1 MAARAQMATDP
12 RWHRLWRCGA
22 PAGAVLALMAA
33 IAVPAAEAENGVTI
47 AFVNAARVLESA
59 PQASQARKRLEEE
72 FAPRD
77 QEIVQLQTELRDL
90 EDELARSAASLDES
104 ERLGL
109 QRKLLT
115 HKRELKRAQV
125 EFEEDLN
132 IRRNEEFAK
141 LQRLVADVITAV
153 AREEKFDLIVNEA
166 AVIYASD
173 RVDATEMVLQ
183 RLKNQ
188 N

>member
-1 MAARAQMATDP
+1 MDV
-12 RWHRLWRCGA
+12 RLKLKTRK
-22 PAGAVLALMAA
+22 PPYVTLLVLAALLAA
-33 IAVPAAEAENGVTI
+33 PVALSENSVTI

-59 PQASQARKRLEEE
+59 PQATQARQRLEEE

-77 QEIVQLQTELRDL
+77 QEIVELQTGLREL
-90 EDELARSAASLDES
+90 EDKLSREAASMEAT

-109 QRKLLT
+109 ERKLLT
-115 HKRELKRAQV
+115 QKRELKRTQV

-132 IRRNEEFAK
+132 IRRNEEFTE
-141 LQRLVADVITAV
+141 LQRLVAEVITSV
-153 AREEKFDLIVNEA
+153 AREQQFDLIVNEA

-173 RVDATEMVLQ
+173 RVDVTEIVLE

>member
-1 MAARAQMATDP
+1 MNERLKVRTRKPLGIAT
-12 RWHRLWRCGA
+12 
-22 PAGAVLALMAA
+22 LALLASLA
-33 IAVPAAEAENGVTI
+33 TPVALSENGVTI

-59 PQASQARKRLEEE
+59 PQATKARQRLEEE

-77 QEIVQLQTELRDL
+77 QEIIKLQTELRDL
-90 EDELARSAASLDES
+90 EDKLSREGASMEPTD
-104 ERLGL
+104 RLGL
-109 QRKLLT
+109 ERKLLT

-132 IRRNEEFAK
+132 IRRNEEFTK
-141 LQRLVADVITAV
+141 LQRLVAEVITSV
-153 AREEKFDLIVNEA
+153 ARDQQFDLIVNEA

-173 RVDATEMVLQ
+173 RVDATEIVLE
-183 RLKNQ
+183 RLTSQ

>member
-1 MAARAQMATDP
+1 MHERPTLEICASI
-12 RWHRLWRCGA
+12 GA
-22 PAGAVLALMAA
+22 CLLTALALLAA
-33 IAVPAAEAENGVTI
+33 PVTRAENGVTI

-59 PQASQARKRLEEE
+59 PQATQARKRLEEE

-77 QEIVQLQTELRDL
+77 QGIVELQTELREL
-90 EDELARSAASLDES
+90 EDRLAREAVTLEET

-109 QRKLLT
+109 ERALLT
-115 HKRELKRAQV
+115 RRRELKRAQV

-141 LQRLVADVITAV
+141 LQRLVAEVITTV
-153 AREEKFDLIVNEA
+153 AREQEFDLIVNEA

-173 RVDATEMVLQ
+173 RVDATEIVLE